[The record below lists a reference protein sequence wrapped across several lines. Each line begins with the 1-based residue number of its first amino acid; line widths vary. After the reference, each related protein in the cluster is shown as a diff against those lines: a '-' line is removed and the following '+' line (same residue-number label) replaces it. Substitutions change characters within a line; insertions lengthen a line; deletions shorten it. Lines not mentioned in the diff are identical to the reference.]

1 MLVDGIAESPILS
14 LIDQIFRLQQRG
26 EDILGLHIGE
36 PDFETPLGI
45 RQAACQAL
53 EEGRTHYTSA
63 QGLPELRRALASRLK
78 THFRI
83 PSTPESLVILP
94 AKFAIYATLL
104 ACVNPGDDVLLP
116 DPTYLF
122 EQPVQLAGA
131 RPVYFPLREDFSLDL
146 RSLEAQ
152 VTPRSRAL
160 FLVTPANPTGRV
172 LRREE
177 VEEAL
182 ALAQRHHL
190 TVVSDETYASL
201 LYEGS
206 LVSPA
211 SLAPEEVPV
220 ATIGSF
226 SKEFAM
232 TGWRIGFVNAPPA
245 IAQRLVKVV
254 EHTLTCLPPFIQRA
268 ALWALEHGGED
279 AARFRETFRHRR
291 DLLCGLL
298 EGAPGLSCPRP
309 EGAFYLFPRFRAP
322 LTSVKFSYALLKEER
337 VAVVPGVAFGPRGE
351 HHVRIS
357 YTAPDDVLREGA
369 ARIRRFLAVH
379 PESPG

>member
-1 MLVDGIAESPILS
+1 MLVDGIAESPILA
-14 LIDQIFRLQQRG
+14 LIDQIFQLRQRG

-36 PDFETPLGI
+36 PDFETPQGI
-45 RQAACQAL
+45 RQAAYQAL
-53 EEGRTHYTSA
+53 EEGQTHYASA
-63 QGLPELRRALASRLK
+63 HGLPELRRALASRLEARY
-78 THFRI
+78 RI

-146 RSLEAQ
+146 PSLEAQ

-172 LRREE
+172 LRRKE

-211 SLAPEEVPV
+211 SLALEEVPV
-220 ATIGSF
+220 VTIGSF
-226 SKEFAM
+226 SKEYAM
-232 TGWRIGFVNAPPA
+232 TGWRIGFVNAPLA
-245 IAQRLVKVV
+245 ITQRLVKIV

-279 AARFRETFRHRR
+279 AARFHETFRHRR

-298 EGAPGLSCPRP
+298 NSAPGLSCPRP
-309 EGAFYLFPRFRAP
+309 EGAFYLFPHFRAP
-322 LTSVKFSYALLKEER
+322 LTSVEFSYALLKEER
-337 VAVVPGVAFGPRGE
+337 VAVVPGIAFGPRGE

-369 ARIRRFLAVH
+369 TRIRRFLSAH